1 MTDLQSLTL
10 MMASAQVVETSVN
23 TNNSPSQ
30 DYTTNP
36 DDHSNHNKIKSNVL
50 CIYMDASSTSVCLS
64 YVSYQMYLYE
74 LTKRS
79 ELVFD
84 SNHLRGYEKSF

>member
-1 MTDLQSLTL
+1 

-36 DDHSNHNKIKSNVL
+36 DDHLNRNTIYVIKVTVQFEAFFETVNGAYL
-50 CIYMDASSTSVCLS
+50 WYF
-64 YVSYQMYLYE
+64 VS
-74 LTKRS
+74 
-79 ELVFD
+79 
-84 SNHLRGYEKSF
+84 

>member
-1 MTDLQSLTL
+1 

-36 DDHSNHNKIKSNVL
+36 DDHLNHNNDGKVEWDTTRCILLVAYRRICNDNPGLWLAVFFKAWDKIQYNTL
-50 CIYMDASSTSVCLS
+50 QNITIHYNILHSS
-64 YVSYQMYLYE
+64 Y
-74 LTKRS
+74 
-79 ELVFD
+79 
-84 SNHLRGYEKSF
+84 